1 MEGKWQ
7 KFISFFS
14 LEMGL
19 FHLKLET
26 NSSSNNHVR
35 LKQLGTWAKYF
46 RSCLIGTF
54 FTAKTLVL
62 LMKEYGSLILL
73 QKTFYPK
80 KSYHKN
86 RGAEFE
92 EVIPG

>member
-1 MEGKWQ
+1 M
-7 KFISFFS
+7 
-14 LEMGL
+14 
-19 FHLKLET
+19 
-26 NSSSNNHVR
+26 
-35 LKQLGTWAKYF
+35 
-46 RSCLIGTF
+46 
-54 FTAKTLVL
+54 TAKALVL